1 MKLKTVDTQQRL
13 LAALIDLVIV
23 VGLSWIWLIGWV
35 AATAYWLLR
44 DIALDGQSV
53 GKRICKLKVVRLKPA
68 NAVCTWKASIL
79 RNLLLI
85 IPLVNIVF
93 AIAGLTTIL
102 RQADGRHWGDLI
114 ADTRVV
120 PAA

>member
-1 MKLKTVDTQQRL
+1 MPKRPVETQQRL

-23 VGLSWIWLIGWV
+23 VGLSWIWLIGWF

-53 GKRICKLKVVRLKPA
+53 GKRICRLKTVCLKPA
-68 NAVCTWKASIL
+68 QAACTWKASVL
-79 RNLLLI
+79 RNLLLL

-93 AIAGLTTIL
+93 AIAGLITIL

-120 PAA
+120 PAT